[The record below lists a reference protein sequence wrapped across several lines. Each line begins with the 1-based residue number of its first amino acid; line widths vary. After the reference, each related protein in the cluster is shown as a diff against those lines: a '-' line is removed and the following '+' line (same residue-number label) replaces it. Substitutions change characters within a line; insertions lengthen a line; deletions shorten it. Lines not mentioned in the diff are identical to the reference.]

1 MVVQTH
7 GPRPNENPGRQ
18 HELRQTHL
26 TPERATEDGTLV
38 ARQLACR
45 RGGRRLFRSL
55 DLRLDPGQALW
66 LRGPNGSGKT
76 SLLRI
81 LAGLVPA
88 TEGEALF
95 GGTPVQALSPLQ
107 RRRLRFIG
115 HTNALK
121 QELRVE
127 EALAFLAGLHGEQD
141 GRTLRDRIT
150 VALEQA
156 GLPGRQGS
164 LVATLSQGQRR
175 KAALARLMLDDEPC
189 TWLLDEPLE
198 ALDADGTARIE
209 AWLDRHLARGGAV
222 LLTSHAALRSA
233 RLQPFDLAPSDAA
246 GPEGIVAHE
255 AMGG

>member
-1 MVVQTH
+1 MQI
-7 GPRPNENPGRQ
+7 
-18 HELRQTHL
+18 
-26 TPERATEDGTLV
+26 
-38 ARQLACR
+38 ACR
-45 RGGRRLFRSL
+45 RGGRRLFRGL
-55 DLRLDPGQALW
+55 DMKLEPGQALW

-88 TEGEALF
+88 ADGEARF
-95 GGTPVQALSPLQ
+95 DGAPVQALSPLQ

-121 QELRVE
+121 QELRVG
-127 EALAFLAGLHGEQD
+127 EALAFLDGLNGARGGQTS
-141 GRTLRDRIT
+141 RQRIAQ
-150 VALEQA
+150 ALA
-156 GLPGRQGS
+156 RVGLEGRQES

-198 ALDADGTARIE
+198 ALDADGTVRIE
-209 AWLDRHLARGGAV
+209 AWLERHLARGGAV
-222 LLTSHAALRSA
+222 LLTSHARLRCD
-233 RLQPFDLAPSDAA
+233 RLQPFDLAPPVSPGEAA
-246 GPEGIVAHE
+246 VGHE